1 MFSIILIHYSI
12 SSPLQCL
19 QRLRILSL
27 SVQYVCGFDSELGF
41 LALDELLCLLEV
53 LGLDER
59 DQAGLLRPGLSLR
72 VHFQY

>member
-1 MFSIILIHYSI
+1 MFSIILIHDRI

-27 SVQYVCGFDSELGF
+27 SVQYVCGFDSVLRL

-59 DQAGLLRPGLSLR
+59 DQAGLPRPRLSLG